1 VGIIIKQ
8 LTMRFIIAL
17 DLLNSPLGTKEF
29 IFSHPIVHIPNLYR
43 FDYVAPRDLISR
55 VGARGDYMC
64 ASLLSRSLC

>member
-8 LTMRFIIAL
+8 LTTRFTIAV

-43 FDYVAPRDLISR
+43 FDYVTPRDLISR
-55 VGARGDYMC
+55 GGGG
-64 ASLLSRSLC
+64 